1 MKFIVSHVKEDA
13 TRKCLTLKEEILSSL
28 MGNGLLLQ
36 GKNDQVY
43 KRIYENLRFNITT
56 VVAPSA
62 AINNVILFFSC
73 AGRSVASGPA
83 MVDHPRLYGKKRDE
97 DVLMV
102 SCSVIKL

>member
-1 MKFIVSHVKEDA
+1 MRTCGSIIQCQA
-13 TRKCLTLKEEILSSL
+13 LK
-28 MGNGLLLQ
+28 
-36 GKNDQVY
+36 
-43 KRIYENLRFNITT
+43 
-56 VVAPSA
+56 SA
-62 AINNVILFFSC
+62 AINNVMLFFSC

>member
-1 MKFIVSHVKEDA
+1 MK
-13 TRKCLTLKEEILSSL
+13 LSFVTYIKFS
-28 MGNGLLLQ
+28 
-36 GKNDQVY
+36 
-43 KRIYENLRFNITT
+43 
-56 VVAPSA
+56 
-62 AINNVILFFSC
+62 FSC

>member
-1 MKFIVSHVKEDA
+1 M
-13 TRKCLTLKEEILSSL
+13 RTL
-28 MGNGLLLQ
+28 GLIKSTAL
-36 GKNDQVY
+36 K
-43 KRIYENLRFNITT
+43 
-56 VVAPSA
+56 SA
-62 AINNVILFFSC
+62 AINNVIFFFSC